1 MNLKTII
8 LTIAGVAISACFGLS
23 LSAQEKPN
31 IIFIMADDLGYSDL
45 GCYGGEIQTP
55 VLDSL
60 AQEGLRYSQFYNTGR
75 CWISRTALMTGFYP
89 QQHAARQAPPSYTRI
104 IPHYLKPNGY
114 RAYHSGKW
122 HIKPGFN
129 QSVGEGLF
137 DRAYMSLDA
146 NRFHAPGRAKLD
158 NISFVPES
166 SEGNYYETISQVD
179 YALDFLNEHEE
190 AHSDK
195 PFFLYLAFIA
205 PHFPLH
211 ALPEDI
217 AKYKDTYTVGW
228 DKIREARWER
238 IQQMGLVDGEL
249 SERMTDFRN
258 EWGMSQEELKQM
270 IDPRETLENKLW
282 VDLTPEEQVFQA
294 EKMAVHAA
302 MIDRMDQEIGR
313 LVQWLKDKGQYENT
327 LIMFASDNGA
337 SSEFINRGDKHTT
350 GSVPGSKES
359 YLCLGPGWACT
370 ANTPMR
376 YSKAYTF
383 EGGIATPFIAHWP
396 AAIKDE
402 NAIRTTPAHLV
413 DILPTVAR
421 LSGGLKS
428 ELVPPQAPPFPG
440 KDLTDSFV
448 SNAPVDRDLLIF
460 SHIGDALRMD
470 DWKLVRLPKGEWELY
485 EMNGDRAETN
495 NVAADYP
502 EKLQQMSQLFE
513 KTNAAYKAKAF
524 AEAPKTEGPSRK
536 NKGKRKQEQK

>member
-1 MNLKTII
+1 MVLLLST
-8 LTIAGVAISACFGLS
+8 LS
-23 LSAQEKPN
+23 LLAKEKPN

-89 QQHAARQAPPSYTRI
+89 QQHAARGAAPSYSRI

-122 HIKPGFN
+122 HVTPGFN
-129 QSVGEGLF
+129 QTVGKGLF
-137 DRAYMSLDA
+137 DRSYYTVRQD
-146 NRFHAPGRAKLD
+146 RFHTPKLAKLD
-158 NISFVPES
+158 DNAFVPDTAD
-166 SEGNYYETISQVD
+166 GNYYETIAQVD
-179 YALDFLNEHEE
+179 YALEFLNEHAQ
-190 AHSDK
+190 AHSET
-195 PFFLYLAFIA
+195 PFFLYLAFTA

-217 AKYKDTYTVGW
+217 AKYKDTYAVGW
-228 DKIREARWER
+228 DAIREARWER

-249 SERMTDFRN
+249 PERMTDFRN
-258 EWGMSQEELKQM
+258 EWGLDQEKLKQM
-270 IDPRETLENKLW
+270 IDPRETLENKAW
-282 VDLTPEEQVFQA
+282 ADLTPEEQVFQA

-302 MIDRMDQEIGR
+302 MVDRMDQEIGR
-313 LVQWLKDKGQYENT
+313 LVLWLKDKGKYENT
-327 LIMFASDNGA
+327 LIMFVSDNGA
-337 SSEFINRGDKHTT
+337 SSEFINRGDRHTQ

-383 EGGIATPFIAHWP
+383 EGGVATPFIAHWP
-396 AAIKDE
+396 AGIEDR
-402 NAIRTTPAHLV
+402 NVIRTTPVHLV
-413 DILPTVAR
+413 DILPTMANI
-421 LSGGLKS
+421 SGGLKP
-428 ELVPPQAPPFPG
+428 ELIPPEAPRFPG
-440 KDLTDSFV
+440 RDLTGSFV
-448 SNAPVDRDLLIF
+448 SDAPVERDLLIF
-460 SHIGDALRMD
+460 SHIGDALRVD

-485 EMNGDRAETN
+485 RMDGDRTETN

-502 EKLQQMSQLFE
+502 EKLQQMSQLFN
-513 KTNAAYKAKAF
+513 KTNAAYRAQASAETAK
-524 AEAPKTEGPSRK
+524 P
-536 NKGKRKQEQK
+536 NN